1 MPDIVIVTPEDGLS
15 QKRQLV
21 YASLLRYAPE
31 TAPLRERIFDRLVI
45 AALLGSDGK
54 NAYRIGAV
62 QSNLVFGA
70 NVPGNL
76 RVERIQES
84 LKRLQDRGKVEV
96 TQVRQRHAY
105 YLSAKGQDE
114 LKSVIGTAGDVLQ
127 PVLRKLLANTDHS
140 LSYEA
145 GSKIVQGFI
154 FECFARFG
162 AQMAKTVTG
171 QLESSDLLR
180 NADAAAAFDAAVA
193 GADLSPEVRESL
205 QSRCIQFLKSEDSDD
220 LNLKFCLAQ
229 GYYFA
234 QLVGLQ
240 DGGFSP
246 LAEQAFNGSSFY
258 LDTNVLLYGL
268 LPDKEDR
275 AVFTE
280 LLVLA
285 ERLNIKLVV
294 TRATI
299 KETLSLPDNFSK
311 ELSRVL
317 KVLPGE
323 LIDRVKDQLTE
334 SFLRARDEN
343 PGMTL
348 DVFLE
353 DIRGVQ
359 EVVKARWGISIL
371 EEGEDQIGEVPA
383 GIAIVIQE
391 EAVKSRG
398 WEKPEAALR
407 HDVAH
412 FFLIQRERAGN
423 PKSWFLTRDRG
434 LAVAATLL
442 AAQGEQPFTFD
453 FHGFLQTVSPFLVST
468 GEQLG
473 VASIISAMLVD
484 QLFPR
489 DRVFNL
495 KELFLLAEMHQDVLS
510 TPKEQLIQAVDYVK
524 STVLAGKTYKPA
536 DFNHVS
542 LGLKS
547 FLACSSEQ
555 QRQEL
560 ERQKEVRER
569 EAEEQ
574 KQLAAEERR
583 LRQESQ
589 RKIQEQLLE
598 IADLRETGAERDQEL
613 ASLKAESDQKLY
625 RLSRRAAKAEL
636 RMRFFWMLV
645 GYAAGIG
652 VWSFEGRIA
661 GYAAWKWNPPLSWT
675 PVVLVVRLVG
685 LMAFMLPSTGWLR
698 RVGWKEN
705 RKIAFLALSL
715 LIGLRWA
722 KLAEASVSIYSMS
735 ALATSVGTLLLL
747 IVDRTW
753 LLGGRGTTANGSDS
767 HGSE

>member
-1 MPDIVIVTPEDGLS
+1 MPNATAVTSEDELS

-31 TAPLRERIFDRLVI
+31 TAPLRERIFDRLVM
-45 AALLGSDGK
+45 AALMGSDGK

-70 NVPGNL
+70 NVPRNL
-76 RVERIQES
+76 RVERVQES
-84 LKRLQDRGKVEV
+84 LKRLQDQGKVEL
-96 TQVRQRHAY
+96 TQIRQRHAY
-105 YLSAKGQDE
+105 YLSTKGQDE
-114 LKSVIGTAGDVLQ
+114 LRGVIGTAADVLQ
-127 PVLRKLLANTDHS
+127 PVLKKLLANTSHS

-171 QLESSDLLR
+171 QLEASDLLR

-193 GADLSPEVRESL
+193 GADLSAEMRESL
-205 QSRCIQFLKSEDSDD
+205 QSRCIQFLKSGDSDD

-240 DGGFSP
+240 DGSFSP

-275 AVFTE
+275 AVFAE

-285 ERLNIKLVV
+285 ERLSIKLEV

-359 EVVKARWGISIL
+359 EVVKTRWGISIL
-371 EEGEDQIGEVPA
+371 EEAEDQILAGDVPA
-383 GIAIVIQE
+383 GIATVIQE

-412 FFLIQRERAGN
+412 FFLVQRERSGN

-547 FLACSSEQ
+547 FLACSAEQ

-560 ERQKEVRER
+560 ERQKGVSRTGGGGAEAARSGGKKATAGISTEDPGTTPGDRGSAGGGRREGSRTSLTEDRVRS
-569 EAEEQ
+569 
-574 KQLAAEERR
+574 AALPTLYAGGEGRVANSVCLDAPWVRRGDGNLELRRKGRR
-583 LRQESQ
+583 LRYVEVEPSFELGSPCSGCEAGWIGGLHASKYEMAEAGGVEGGQENRFLGSNV
-589 RKIQEQLLE
+589 
-598 IADLRETGAERDQEL
+598 A
-613 ASLKAESDQKLY
+613 
-625 RLSRRAAKAEL
+625 RRAEVGKVSGDQ
-636 RMRFFWMLV
+636 RFDLFYERSGDL
-645 GYAAGIG
+645 
-652 VWSFEGRIA
+652 
-661 GYAAWKWNPPLSWT
+661 
-675 PVVLVVRLVG
+675 
-685 LMAFMLPSTGWLR
+685 
-698 RVGWKEN
+698 N
-705 RKIAFLALSL
+705 RDPTVIS
-715 LIGLRWA
+715 
-722 KLAEASVSIYSMS
+722 S
-735 ALATSVGTLLLL
+735 
-747 IVDRTW
+747 
-753 LLGGRGTTANGSDS
+753 
-767 HGSE
+767 

>member
-1 MPDIVIVTPEDGLS
+1 
-15 QKRQLV
+15 LV

-70 NVPGNL
+70 NVPRNL

-84 LKRLQDRGKVEV
+84 LNRLQDQGKVEL
-96 TQVRQRHAY
+96 TQIRQRHAY
-105 YLSAKGQDE
+105 YLSTKGQDE
-114 LKSVIGTAGDVLQ
+114 LRSVIGTAGDVLQ
-127 PVLRKLLANTDHS
+127 PVLKKLLENTGHS

-145 GSKIVQGFI
+145 GSRIVQGFI

-171 QLESSDLLR
+171 QLEASDLLR

-193 GADLSPEVRESL
+193 GADLSAEMRESL

-275 AVFTE
+275 AVFAE

-294 TRATI
+294 TRSTI

-323 LIDRVKDQLTE
+323 LIVRVKDQLTE

-343 PGMTL
+343 PGITL

-359 EVVKARWGISIL
+359 EVVKTRWGISIL
-371 EEGEDQIGEVPA
+371 EDAEDQILTGDVPV
-383 GIAIVIQE
+383 GIATVIQE

-407 HDVAH
+407 HDVTH
-412 FFLIQRERAGN
+412 FFLVQRERSGN

-453 FHGFLQTVSPFLVST
+453 FHGFLQTVSPFLIST

-598 IADLRETGAERDQEL
+598 IADLKEAGVEKEEEL
-613 ASLKAESDQKLY
+613 AALRVESGHQLD
-625 RLSRRAAKAEL
+625 RLVRQEERARL
-636 RMRFFWMLV
+636 RARLLWMIL
-645 GYAAGIG
+645 GYATG
-652 VWSFEGRIA
+652 VVTWSCEAKIA
-661 GYAAWKWNPPLSWT
+661 GYVLWRSGVPISWA
-675 PVVLVVRLVG
+675 VLILFVRLLG
-685 LMAFMLPSTGWLR
+685 LAAFMLPSTAWLR
-698 RVGWKEN
+698 RVAWKEN
-705 RKIAFLALSL
+705 RKIAFLALT
-715 LIGLRWA
+715 LIVGLRWA
-722 KLAEASVSIYSMS
+722 NLAEANISIYSMS
-735 ALATSVGTLLLL
+735 ALATSIGTLLLL
-747 IVDRTW
+747 FVDREW
-753 LLGGRGTTANGSDS
+753 LLGKGGAGAEGLPHD
-767 HGSE
+767 